1 MVRAMRDW
9 LILLA
14 HLIVTIIRIIAPSG
28 ARTVVA
34 ESLLLKHQLLIL
46 NRSRRKAPPLR
57 ALDRILLGLTAILV
71 SPQRIVKVAVA
82 IRPTTLLRF
91 HRALVRR
98 KYRSLFSAKTARRPG
113 PKGPS
118 KELIAVVLEIK
129 RLNPRFGCPRI
140 AQQVSHAFGL
150 EIDKD
155 VVRQIL
161 ANHPFPKSGAQ
172 GPSWLSAIA
181 EARDSLW
188 CVDLFRCESIL
199 LRSFWVM
206 VVMDVFTRRI
216 VGFGVEPAHIDGASV
231 WRMFNQ
237 ARYDQPLPK
246 RLSTDH
252 DPLFRFHRW
261 RANLRILEIEELK
274 SVPFVPRSHP
284 FIERLIGTFRR
295 EYLDHTFFWNG
306 LDLHRKLDRF
316 AAYYNQRRV
325 HAGLGGRTPFERHGT
340 VVYRPANLHHFAW
353 RSDCS
358 GLFHTPIAA

>member
-1 MVRAMRDW
+1 MRDGFV
-9 LILLA
+9 LLA
-14 HLIVTIIRIIAPSG
+14 HLIVTIIKIVAPGG
-28 ARTVVA
+28 ARAVVA

-46 NRSRRKAPPLR
+46 NRARRKAPPLR
-57 ALDRILLGLTAILV
+57 ALDRILLGLGAILV
-71 SPQRIVKVAVA
+71 SPQRILKVAVVL
-82 IRPTTLLRF
+82 RPTTLLRF

-98 KYRSLFSAKTARRPG
+98 KYQWLFSAKIGRRPG

-118 KELIAVVLEIK
+118 EELIAAVLEIK

-140 AQQVSHAFGL
+140 AQQISHAFGL

-155 VVRQIL
+155 VVRRIL
-161 ANHPFPKSGAQ
+161 AQYRHPKRGGQ
-172 GPSWLSAIA
+172 GPSWLSAFA
-181 EARDSLW
+181 EARDSIW
-188 CVDLFRCESIL
+188 SVDLFRCESIVL
-199 LRSFWVM
+199 KSFWVM

-216 VGFGVEPAHIDGASV
+216 VGFGVEPAHIDGVSV
-231 WRMFNQ
+231 CRMFNQ

-284 FIERLIGTFRR
+284 FIERLIGTLRR

-316 AAYYNQRRV
+316 AAYYNQCRV
-325 HAGLGGRTPFERHGT
+325 HAGLDGQTPLERRCT
-340 VVYRPANLHHFAW
+340 TAFQPANLQHFAW